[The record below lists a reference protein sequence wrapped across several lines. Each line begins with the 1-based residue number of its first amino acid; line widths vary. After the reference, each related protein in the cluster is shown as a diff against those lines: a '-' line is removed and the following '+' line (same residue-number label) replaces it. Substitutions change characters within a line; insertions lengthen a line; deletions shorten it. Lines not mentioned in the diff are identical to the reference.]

1 MADKKNLP
9 GRSAEEIIKENHP
22 KITSEFH
29 KRSQYSKSITQTHQF
44 VQPRKI
50 GIIKG

>member
-1 MADKKNLP
+1 MADKKYLP

-29 KRSQYSKSITQTHQF
+29 KTNRHSKSITQTHQF
-44 VQPRKI
+44 VQPRQI